1 MIKKWKK
8 ASTVALGL
16 TLSASLVACGSND
29 SGDKTAASASPSAAP
44 AKQEPVK
51 IDWLGY
57 DSNAQV
63 ENPDTN
69 PVVKLV
75 QDKFNVKFNLW
86 YADAQK
92 WDETLN
98 MRFAAGEM
106 PDFMKISNIQTLPK
120 LITQNVAA
128 PIDEALVRKVAPNYA
143 KYIDSV
149 NKNAWDFG
157 KVNGKLY
164 ALPGTN
170 PRSMYPTVIV
180 WRQDWL
186 SKVGITKTPETLT
199 EVEDALTKFRNNDP
213 DGNGK
218 KDTYG
223 MSDFAIPIIMGA
235 FGRPAFDDVKAAAKE
250 PARALMPM
258 LKDGKVVTAATQPEM
273 REALDVLSKW
283 YKAGL
288 IDPEFITSENTTGY
302 WADSQAF
309 YNNKIGLT
317 GKGMFYHW
325 RNVLEPNNPADT
337 LGGQYVNFNKS
348 QPNGTI
354 AFGKAPTG
362 PKGASG
368 APQWATYANSYI
380 FTTKGAKDPKVVE
393 ATLKMI
399 DATFTDYDYFLT
411 VTQGIKDQDWK
422 LNGEQFVNMDKDPA
436 KNVNAKGWNVFN
448 PTNGGFSQKRDKFL
462 FDFAEKN
469 VKTKGYEPL
478 ALPATNAFAK
488 SSNALAKST
497 IEAYFKIITGE
508 LPIDAFDEYVKKYY
522 ANGGTEVEKEWTE
535 AYNQMLGK

>member
-1 MIKKWKK
+1 MSKNWKK
-8 ASTVALGL
+8 ASTIALGL
-16 TLSASLVACGSND
+16 TLSASLVACGSNE
-29 SGDKTAASASPSAAP
+29 GDKNASSASPSGAP

-69 PVVKLV
+69 PVVKMV
-75 QDKFNVKFNLW
+75 QDKFKVKFNLW

-149 NKNAWDFG
+149 NKSAWDFG

-170 PRSMYPTVIV
+170 ARSMYPTVIV

-186 SKVGITKTPETLT
+186 SKVGISKTPETLL

-223 MSDFAIPIIMGA
+223 MSDFAIPIVMGA

-250 PARALMPM
+250 PARALMPL

-302 WADSQAF
+302 WADSQSF

-325 RNVLEPNNPADT
+325 RNVLEPNNPTDT
-337 LGGQYVNFNKS
+337 LGGQFVNFQKS

-354 AFGKAPTG
+354 VFGKAPTG

-368 APQWATYANSYI
+368 APQWQTYANSYI
-380 FTTKGAKDPKVVE
+380 FTSKGVKDPKIVE
-393 ATLKMI
+393 TTLKMI
-399 DATFTDYDYFLT
+399 DATFSDYDYFLT
-411 VTQGIKDQDWK
+411 VTQGVKDQDWK
-422 LNGEQFVNMDKDPA
+422 LNGDQFVNMDKDPA

-448 PTNGGFSQKRDKFL
+448 PTNGGFVQKRDKFL

-478 ALPATNAFAK
+478 VLPPTNAFAK
-488 SSNALAKST
+488 SSNTLAKST
-497 IEAYFKIITGE
+497 VEAYFKIITGE
-508 LPIDAFDEYVKKYY
+508 LPIDAFDDYVKKYY
-522 ANGGTEVEKEWTE
+522 ANGGTEVEKEWTD
-535 AYNQMLGK
+535 AYNQMIGK